1 METCASNIK
10 AQNKLYNSTRC
21 FCYTFQIKI
30 AIEPGA
36 FHYTFWCHDQ
46 LLNFGKDISQDN
58 FGRHFRNSQDK
69 QNSHQGK
76 DNSTQTKL
84 VWVVVSDIKLR
95 F

>member
-1 METCASNIK
+1 M
-10 AQNKLYNSTRC
+10 
-21 FCYTFQIKI
+21 

-58 FGRHFRNSQDK
+58 FGRNS
-69 QNSHQGK
+69 K

-84 VWVVVSDIKLR
+84 VWVVVSDNLHSLEHFTYI
-95 F
+95 FYSQF